1 MGVVILRPMFGKLLC
16 GALVLLTPR
25 VAFAG
30 ALSCEEA
37 DAGTVTI
44 DGMLDD
50 WEGVA
55 KDRAGGK
62 DADQSFDVRCLVEGD
77 TLAVSI
83 DVRDEY
89 LTRIHKAS
97 AKLQVAEDHLDVTL
111 GNVVL
116 RLWPGKNKEA
126 PRRLLVT
133 GKKTKKLPKWVQV
146 EDTQEP
152 KGWSIEIAVPVGKL
166 GAEDSVDGKV
176 TFTDADDETVHTT
189 TTLED
194 SLTLTLGAAAPK
206 VTAADTL
213 DGFLRDTHLKKKDLT
228 LDQTAGGVHYVA
240 GGKFLGVVGD
250 KYSYVELPVDSAKDV
265 KKLALADLRGDG
277 KREVVCV
284 LDQAGDGSSREVVAV
299 FGAEGDALQQLF
311 AVEVHLEAAGNAI
324 DDTWSLEPRKVKG
337 KAKGQELRVEAG
349 TATGWD
355 EDSFEETPTDAEA
368 IHLPWDDAHH
378 GAVYWLDGTTLRSQ
392 VLAKK

>member
-1 MGVVILRPMFGKLLC
+1 MGAFILLAMRKSLLC
-16 GALVLLTPR
+16 ALALLVPR
-25 VAFAG
+25 VASAG
-30 ALSCEEA
+30 SLACETA
-37 DAGTVTI
+37 DAGTITV

-50 WEGVA
+50 WQGVD

-62 DADQSFDVRCLVEGD
+62 DADQSFDVRCLLEGD

-83 DVRDEY
+83 DVRDDH

-97 AKLQVAEDHLDVTL
+97 AKLQAAEDHLDVTL
-111 GNVVL
+111 GGVAL
-116 RLWPGKNKEA
+116 RLWPGKDKEA
-126 PRRLLVT
+126 PRRLLVA

-152 KGWSIEIAVPVGKL
+152 KGWSLEIAVPTAKL
-166 GAEDSVDGKV
+166 GASDSLDAKI
-176 TFTDADDETVHTT
+176 TFTDADDETVHSTT
-189 TTLED
+189 QLD
-194 SLTLTLGAAAPK
+194 DALTLTLGAAAPK
-206 VTAADTL
+206 ATAADTL
-213 DGFLRDTHLKKKDLT
+213 DGFLRDTKLKKKDLT

-250 KYSYVELPVDSAKDV
+250 KYSYVELPVDDAKDV
-265 KKLALADLRGDG
+265 KKIELADLRGDG
-277 KREVVCV
+277 KREVVAV

-299 FGAEGDALQQLF
+299 FGADGDALQQLF
-311 AVEVHLEAAGNAI
+311 AVEVHLAAAGNTI
-324 DDTWSLEPRKVKG
+324 DDTWTLEPRKVKG
-337 KAKGQELRVEAG
+337 KAKGQELRVEADK
-349 TATGWD
+349 ATGWD

-368 IHLPWDDAHH
+368 IHVPWDDAHH